1 VRNWI
6 APALLIALLSAP
18 VLDPA
23 VQLYYRDTGRFQYPV
38 KKILSEGLRRGE
50 LRFWNSWSEAGQSL
64 TGQLDAALW
73 HPTSLL
79 YTVLPLDWAFKL
91 QHLSALLLALLGMYA
106 LARRLSASREAA
118 AAAAA
123 AFCGSGFL
131 VSMVSSNLL
140 FALGLAAMPLALE
153 RLLAFLETRRPLTLL
168 CGAAALAS
176 CTLGGDAQAMLF
188 AGYIGLGGALRW
200 GLRRGKAI
208 EAFALTALW
217 GTCALLLS
225 LPAVLPVLP
234 HFTNSSRSAG
244 RLNPLDDFALR
255 PLRLAGVALPWAF
268 DDAVEEG
275 QPSTYTEYLR
285 GLEPDAF
292 ADSITLGIPVLLLAF
307 ASGKRGRPALLAAA
321 ALLVCACGEALGAG
335 KPFFALLPGLQ
346 LFRYPEKLV
355 APATLLLCAAAAL
368 GADAATRE
376 PRKFARIALGVA
388 ALLAAL
394 ALAAPFLTPHGR
406 TGATDLA
413 ARFAFKL
420 RASCMVE
427 ALLCALLAFAVRRPV
442 WLAPL
447 CALASFLAIRG
458 VIAVAPIEA
467 LQGPFPLAAQL
478 ESLDGKSSGRWRI
491 FTEGDTVFQLA
502 DVDPR
507 IAMTVGGTRSL
518 LPNYNLLA
526 GIESVV
532 PYSAL
537 FDLDYGRAWSEAP
550 RAMVLLFGVRFV
562 LRPPQ
567 TAELPGYTRGP
578 YGILEKRWPEQPRAF
593 LLPCA
598 RIEHDPA
605 NLARELARP
614 AFDPHHAAYLRKP
627 VALPE
632 SCATA
637 AVPVEVSRPKP
648 EEMSFDVSAAAPSLL
663 IVAEHFEAGWRALV
677 DGVPAEVLQVDLCAQ
692 GLVLPAGAHRVEMRF
707 SPPYLGPGFL
717 LALLCAATLLL
728 LDFRFRARARSGPD
742 ALPAAAPAASETSAP
757 LQ

>member
-6 APALLIALLSAP
+6 APALLIALLSAK

-23 VQLYYRDTGRFQYPV
+23 VQLHYRDTGRFQYPI
-38 KKILSEGLRRGE
+38 KKLLSDGLHRGE
-50 LRFWNSWSEAGQSL
+50 LRFWNPWSEAGQSL

-79 YTVLPLDWAFKL
+79 YAVLPLDWAFKL
-91 QHLSALLLALLGMYA
+91 QHLSALLLALVGMYA
-106 LARRLSASREAA
+106 LARRLPVSREAA
-118 AAAAA
+118 AAAAT

-153 RLLAFLETRRPLTLL
+153 RLIVFLETRRPLALL

-176 CTLGGDAQAMLF
+176 CALGGDAQAMLF
-188 AGYIGLGGALRW
+188 GGYIGLGGALQW
-200 GLRRGKAI
+200 GLTRRKLAQ
-208 EAFALTALW
+208 AATLTALW
-217 GTCALLLS
+217 GACALLLS

-234 HFTNSSRSAG
+234 HLSNSSRSAG

-268 DDAVEEG
+268 DDALEDG
-275 QPSTYTEYLR
+275 AASTYTEYLQ

-292 ADSITLGIPVLLLAF
+292 ADSIVVGLPLLLLAF
-307 ASGKRGRPALLAAA
+307 ASGKRGRPALVAAG
-321 ALLVCACGEALGAG
+321 ALLVCACGEALWAG
-335 KPFFALLPGLQ
+335 KPFFALLPGMQ

-368 GADAATRE
+368 GADAAARE
-376 PRKFARIALGVA
+376 PRKFARIALGLA

-394 ALAAPFLTPHGR
+394 ALAAPFLVPHGR
-406 TGATDLA
+406 TGDAELA
-413 ARFAFKL
+413 AKFAFKL
-420 RASCMVE
+420 RAACAVQS
-427 ALLCALLAFAVRRPV
+427 LLCVGLAFAVRKPV

-447 CALASFLAIRG
+447 CALAAFLAVHG
-458 VIAVAPIEA
+458 VISIAPIEA
-467 LQGPFPLAAQL
+467 LRGPFPLAAQL
-478 ESLDGKSSGRWRI
+478 ESQAGPSPGRWRV
-491 FTEGDTVFQLA
+491 FTEGNDIFSLPGI
-502 DVDPR
+502 DPR

-567 TAELPGYTRGP
+567 TADLPGYTRGP

-598 RIEHDPA
+598 RTEPDA
-605 NLARELARP
+605 ATLAHELARP
-614 AFDPHHAAYLRKP
+614 GFDPHRAALLRKA

-632 SCATA
+632 TCATA
-637 AVPVEVSRPKP
+637 AVPVEVTRPKP
-648 EEMSFDVSAAAPSLL
+648 EEMSLQVSAAVPSLL

-692 GLVLPAGAHRVEMRF
+692 GLVLPAGAHLVELRF
-707 SPPYLGPGFL
+707 SPPYLGLGFL
-717 LALLCAATLLL
+717 LALLCAAMLLL
-728 LDFRFRARARSGPD
+728 LDFRFRARARSAPD
-742 ALPAAAPAASETSAP
+742 ALPAAVPAASGTSAP
-757 LQ
+757 PR